1 MQGIVLLE
9 VCYKVISTIILMQIE
24 SGIKWHPGIHRFIHK
39 RGTGLEAKLRM
50 QLASYL
56 CQPLF
61 QIFLDLSKAYDNLDH
76 EHIMSLME
84 AYGIGP
90 HTQLIINALWE
101 HELMVPK
108 SADFFGIPFHP
119 TRGVQQGDVLSPLLF
134 NIAVDAVL

>member
-1 MQGIVLLE
+1 
-9 VCYKVISTIILMQIE
+9 MQIE
-24 SGIKWHPGIHRFIHK
+24 SGIKWHPGIHGFIHK
-39 RGTGLEAKLRM
+39 CGTGTCIVEAKLHM

-76 EHIMSLME
+76 ECIMSLME
-84 AYGIGP
+84 DYGIGP

-101 HELMVPK
+101 HKSMVPK
-108 SADFFGIPFHP
+108 SGDCFGIPLHA
-119 TRGVQQGDVLSPLLF
+119 THGVRQGHVISPLLF